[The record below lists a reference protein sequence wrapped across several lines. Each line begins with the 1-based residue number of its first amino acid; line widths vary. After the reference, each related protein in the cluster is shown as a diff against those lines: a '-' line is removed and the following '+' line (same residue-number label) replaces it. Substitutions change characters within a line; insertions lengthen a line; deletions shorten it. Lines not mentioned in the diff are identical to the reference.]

1 MDNTIS
7 NIYPGQAGLFI
18 CTGGTADIM
27 VNNTVFHIRR
37 GTLCV
42 VSPINIICF
51 IHQSEDYKSVEI
63 LDELNVF
70 YPVVRSIVETIVWL
84 NLRVNPSTQLSED
97 ETKFFEERTIFI
109 ENKIKKRD
117 SSNHKYEQTVLTR
130 MVELLKQ
137 ETLLEATH
145 IFLRNSQ
152 VIEKNISKSETLV
165 YNFILSL
172 HKHFKKERSVS
183 FYANE
188 AHLSTGYFTSVIREK
203 TGRTPSEWISDI
215 TITQAKLLL
224 SKSDMSVKEIASEL
238 GFPEQFTFRK
248 YFKSHTGLAP
258 KAYRQAMK

>member
-7 NIYPGQAGLFI
+7 NIYPGQAGLFL
-18 CTGGTADIM
+18 CTRGTADIM
-27 VNNTVFHIRR
+27 VNNTVLHICR
-37 GTLCV
+37 GFLCI
-42 VSPINIICF
+42 VSPINIICC

-84 NLRVNPSTQLSED
+84 KLRENPSTQLSEE
-97 ETKFFEERTIFI
+97 ETNFFEERTILI
-109 ENKIKKRD
+109 ENKIKMRD
-117 SSNHKYEQTVLTR
+117 SSRHKYEQTVLTR

-152 VIEKNISKSETLV
+152 VVAKSISKSETFV

-172 HKHFKKERSVS
+172 HNNFKKERSVS

-188 AHLSTGYFTSVIREK
+188 AHLSTGYFTSVIREN
-203 TGRTPSEWISDI
+203 TGRTPSEWIADI
-215 TITQAKLLL
+215 TTTQAKLLL
-224 SKSDMSVKEIASEL
+224 SKSNMSIKEIASEL

-248 YFKSHTGLAP
+248 YFKLHTGLAP
-258 KAYRQAMK
+258 KAYRQAVK